1 MSLGNVQSTP
11 ELAAIV
17 LAAGASTRYGD
28 INKLHVKL
36 DSGTSVVESV
46 LELVLGFP
54 FKHRVMVVAP
64 SDCTALELA
73 NRYSIISAV
82 NQTSKV
88 GVGTSIACGART
100 LLRFPEIAGAAIF
113 LGDLPFV
120 SGETIAAVASKFL
133 EKNCLRITR
142 PRYGRRVG
150 HPVFRSAK
158 VTIKNLSFLLNGQVA
173 DYSTLPVQ
181 TSCCDTHTS
190 HRPAHAQQIPPFVPS
205 GPRFAVVRCIPG
217 SVGHASP
224 VDRASQMSA
233 VRWP

>member
-82 NQTSKV
+82 NQTSKE
-88 GVGTSIACGART
+88 GVGTSIACGARA

-150 HPVFRSAK
+150 HPVFFPRKFIRELTELDGDQGARSIINRN
-158 VTIKNLSFLLNGQVA
+158 VGSISYV
-173 DYSTLPVQ
+173 
-181 TSCCDTHTS
+181 DTNDAGVSQDIDT
-190 HRPAHAQQIPPFVPS
+190 
-205 GPRFAVVRCIPG
+205 
-217 SVGHASP
+217 P
-224 VDRASQMSA
+224 VDLNSTPKAN
-233 VRWP
+233 